1 LAREKEVA
9 MRTLAKILLAASA
22 VVSTAGTTSAAVI
35 CNEDGECWRVEGQPA
50 YSEELRLRVHPDEWT
65 WPLGERYRWLE
76 PGVGAGYY
84 RGGVWVRID

>member
-1 LAREKEVA
+1 
-9 MRTLAKILLAASA
+9 MRTLVKSLLAVGAL
-22 VVSTAGTTSAAVI
+22 VLTADTTSAAVV
-35 CNEDGECWRVEGQPA
+35 CNEDRDCWRVKGKPT
-50 YSEELRLRVHPDEWT
+50 YSGDLGLHVHPDEWT